1 MKNSAGKWIWVVFVF
16 CVLHFFGGSVYA
28 RSSVPYQIKGGLK
41 PNSAAESSGCDFE
54 GLFCNLS
61 DKAVASFTIVF
72 YVFDKDGNCPLKN
85 RNNAVIKI
93 EHEIPEKKEY
103 EFVVSMKNLLNPL
116 VDTDTMQT
124 DEIEYETEYLY
135 VSVINYCDGS
145 EWTDP
150 FGFEVF

>member
-1 MKNSAGKWIWVVFVF
+1 MKNSPGKWISVVFAF
-16 CVLHFFGGSVYA
+16 CVLHFFGGNMYA
-28 RSSVPYQIKGGLK
+28 KSSVPYQIKGELK
-41 PNSAAESSGCDFE
+41 LNSAAEGSGCNFE
-54 GLFCNLS
+54 GLFSNLA
-61 DKAVASFTIVF
+61 DKAVNSFTIVF

-93 EHEIPEKKEY
+93 EQEISEKKDY
-103 EFVVSMKNLLNPL
+103 EFAVNMDKFLRAPV
-116 VDTDTMQT
+116 DTMQS

-135 VSVINYCDGS
+135 VSAITYCDGS